1 MVVEVEKGR
10 GKEPK
15 KCDGK
20 RNRNLERK
28 KVRERKKKAGE
39 AGKKVYDS
47 NRVSCW
53 ELAKSGYAIET
64 IFR

>member
-1 MVVEVEKGR
+1 MARGIVTWREK
-10 GKEPK
+10 K
-15 KCDGK
+15 
-20 RNRNLERK
+20 
-28 KVRERKKKAGE
+28 RERERKKAGE